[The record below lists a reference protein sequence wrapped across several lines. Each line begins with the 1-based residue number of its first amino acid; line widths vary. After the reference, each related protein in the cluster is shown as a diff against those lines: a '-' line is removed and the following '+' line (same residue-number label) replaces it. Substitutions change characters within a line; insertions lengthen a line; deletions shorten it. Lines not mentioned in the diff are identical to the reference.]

1 MAGRTAL
8 ILRAH
13 IAGTNGKG
21 STAAFLESILR
32 RAGFRTGLNT
42 SPHLEKINERIRVNG
57 EEISDEAFAET
68 FTRIQALNEELLAA
82 GKLRAHPTY
91 FECVTAM
98 AFEYFA
104 RARVEFGVF
113 EVGLG
118 GRLDATN
125 ILTPVVSIITRV
137 DFDHENFLGH
147 SLAEIAAEKAGI
159 LKPSVP
165 VVVAEQRPEALE
177 VIRARAR
184 ELGCPVI
191 ETAAAF
197 RIEKEWMEN
206 GCSRARVTEVESGW
220 PLELAPRLPGK
231 FQIQNSLNAVAAAR
245 YLQKRGYRISDDA
258 ITQGIAE
265 AVWPGR
271 LEKLQT
277 EPGCLSGWR
286 AQSFGGER
294 ACGLPGAEPRGRKI
308 WLVFGALRDKA
319 VDEIAGV
326 LFPHAAEVIF
336 TAAAHH
342 ARDFRRPAGGN
353 HVASRRAF
361 HDCSRRGSRARICAR
376 PGRCARRR
384 HRRRVALPCRAT
396 APLLEKSRAGRRA
409 LKNTVEYRGSGSD
422 TVFPDTLNIDG
433 EEKFKGTEARE
444 KRDAR
449 RDEFGARARSSASS
463 WARLPIG
470 RRWSTPSRTLTELAC
485 RTKRAWFLR
494 IARRTCFLNTRRA
507 RRSAALK

>member
-1 MAGRTAL
+1 MNYEAAVRYLLSLGRELAAPTQAAAAKFDL
-8 ILRAH
+8 ENITILAARLGRPDRAYPSAH

-57 EEISDEAFAET
+57 QEISDDAFAET
-68 FTRIQALNEELLAA
+68 LTRIQALNEELLAA

-104 RARVEFGVF
+104 RERVDFGVF

-125 ILTPVVSIITRV
+125 ILTPVVSVITRV

-159 LKPSVP
+159 LKNGVP
-165 VVVAEQRPEALE
+165 LILARQRREALE
-177 VIRARAR
+177 VIRARATD
-184 ELGCPVI
+184 LGCPVI
-191 ETAAAF
+191 ETGSAF

-206 GCSRARVTEVESGW
+206 GCSRVVVEETATRW
-220 PLELAPRLPGK
+220 TMELAPRLPGK

-245 YLQKRGYRISDDA
+245 YLQNRGYGISDHA
-258 ITQGIAE
+258 MVQGIAE

-271 LEKLQT
+271 LEKLQS
-277 EPGCLSGWR
+277 EPDVYLD
-286 AQSFGGER
+286 
-294 ACGLPGAEPRGRKI
+294 GAHNPSAARELAAFLEQNLAGRKI

-326 LFPHAAEVIF
+326 LFPLAAEVIF
-336 TAAAHH
+336 TQPRATRAISVAQLAEITSHHAAQFTVIPEPEAALEYALDRAASPDAIFVAGSLYLVGQLRHYWKNRAQVAAH
-342 ARDFRRPAGGN
+342 
-353 HVASRRAF
+353 
-361 HDCSRRGSRARICAR
+361 
-376 PGRCARRR
+376 
-384 HRRRVALPCRAT
+384 
-396 APLLEKSRAGRRA
+396 
-409 LKNTVEYRGSGSD
+409 
-422 TVFPDTLNIDG
+422 
-433 EEKFKGTEARE
+433 
-444 KRDAR
+444 
-449 RDEFGARARSSASS
+449 
-463 WARLPIG
+463 
-470 RRWSTPSRTLTELAC
+470 
-485 RTKRAWFLR
+485 
-494 IARRTCFLNTRRA
+494 
-507 RRSAALK
+507 